1 MNHHTTEGSIT
12 LTGTETLLTV
22 DAGTLTIASNDL
34 TSSSLALTTE
44 GSTSSTV
51 NIHRLTPEQMRK
63 IEWLARKI
71 EDATNY
77 TTGSISINYC
87 WREADEYHAPVQ
99 ITKDAIWYHMK
110 SLLQKLISKN
120 NEIRNLKAEIRQ
132 LKGISDLD
140 LAEEIMLG
148 DDISLHR
155 REIGYDR

>member
-1 MNHHTTEGSIT
+1 MYTNIN
-12 LTGTETLLTV
+12 ETLLTV
-22 DAGTLTIASNDL
+22 DAGTLTIGTNAL

-51 NIHRLTPEQMRK
+51 NTHRLTPEQMRK
-63 IEWLARKI
+63 IEWLASKI

-120 NEIRNLKAEIRQ
+120 NEIANLKAEIRQ
-132 LKGISDLD
+132 LKGVSDLD

-148 DDISLHR
+148 IEGGH
-155 REIGYDR
+155 